1 MKQVHLLILQE
12 MNACASNRGCHFAI
26 VGPIYQFQ
34 ESFGNNRNRSE
45 HCAEQYGPMAA
56 SLIGPYLERTRE

>member
-1 MKQVHLLILQE
+1 MSLLFQE
-12 MNACASNRGCHFAI
+12 IKAYASNRGCHFAI
-26 VGPIYQFQ
+26 VGPIYQFP

-45 HCAEQYGPMAA
+45 QSAEQYGPMAA